1 MSSQFLEILPLKL
14 SILRLGPHDEVPTRI
29 YKSKFYTI
37 SKSEKELSIV
47 AETSILS
54 KYCENPI
61 VWRPIRFKEV
71 LDFSMTGIMA
81 KISAVLAEAKISILA
96 ISTFE
101 TDYVLVRKE
110 DLKRAVEVLTEHYS
124 IFRL

>member
-1 MSSQFLEILPLKL
+1 
-14 SILRLGPHDEVPTRI
+14 
-29 YKSKFYTI
+29 
-37 SKSEKELSIV
+37 
-47 AETSILS
+47 
-54 KYCENPI
+54 
-61 VWRPIRFKEV
+61 
-71 LDFSMTGIMA
+71 MTGIMA
-81 KISAVLAEAKISILA
+81 KISAVLAEAEISNLA